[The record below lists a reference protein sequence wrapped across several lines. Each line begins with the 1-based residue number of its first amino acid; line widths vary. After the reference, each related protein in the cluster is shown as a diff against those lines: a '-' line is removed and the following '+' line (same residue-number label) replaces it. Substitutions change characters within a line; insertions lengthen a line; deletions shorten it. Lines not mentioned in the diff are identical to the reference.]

1 MWATL
6 SSTILS
12 GHKLTRCYA
21 NGYPSGCEGGLHQDS
36 MIATHFTCIYY
47 PHAEWH
53 PNFAGETV
61 FFTQD
66 GSDILASIYPKPNRL
81 IVFPGAIPHVAR
93 GISRTCPKLRITLM
107 FKTMT

>member
-1 MWATL
+1 
-6 SSTILS
+6 
-12 GHKLTRCYA
+12 
-21 NGYPSGCEGGLHQDS
+21 
-36 MIATHFTCIYY
+36 
-47 PHAEWH
+47 
-53 PNFAGETV
+53 V